1 MMQVQRTDNG
11 HASGYDGGVNERPR
25 RTYQRRARGKELSSS
40 ALVIYDPSQ
49 AQDSRKKNGRSDRRS
64 STKRGE
70 RKPDIS
76 QQLVVYDPRQSWRG
90 LTPRQASVRET
101 YKVLPTV
108 IGTGSF
114 GTVRSCI
121 HRQSGKKLA
130 IKSIKAKA
138 ENAGLLTNEIT
149 LLSRVNHRHI
159 VKVVDILK
167 DKGYVHIVMEQC
179 TGGDLF
185 DAAVGGRTRLS
196 ERRVRRIIR
205 DLLDAI
211 AYLHERNIVHR
222 DLKVCMWI
230 PFWTWI
236 DDRLLFQFAYSHVH
250 VSSALKCKTSR
261 LNI

>member
-1 MMQVQRTDNG
+1 MMQVQRANNG

-49 AQDSRKKNGRSDRRS
+49 AQDPRKKNGRSDRRS

-70 RKPDIS
+70 RKPDIAS
-76 QQLVVYDPRQSWRG
+76 SQLVVYDPRQSWRG

-196 ERRVRRIIR
+196 ESRVRRIIR

-222 DLKVCMWI
+222 DLKVCMRI

-236 DDRLLFQFAYSHVH
+236 DYYSSLHILTFTFHLL
-250 VSSALKCKTSR
+250 
-261 LNI
+261 